1 MILPVDPSRYAAF
14 LAAMGVMAVTPGPA
28 NVFAVAT
35 GMQRGKGAALMAVAG
50 MNCATLVWF
59 VAAALGLGGLIAA
72 FPVVFQW
79 VAVGGGLYVAWLGLK
94 ALWRVWTNQV
104 LAVETVTTSR
114 GRRGPF
120 SGAFVDGF
128 MVQIANPKAVLF
140 FAAVLPPFLDVS
152 RPIVPQLAMFGAATI
167 GFDVIAMSAYGLGG
181 AALARRMNEPRF
193 RRGFEAFVGVLL
205 LTAAG
210 LILVRQVH

>member
-14 LAAMGVMAVTPGPA
+14 LAAMSVMAVTPGPA

-35 GMQRGKGAALMAVAG
+35 GMQRGKAAALAGVAG

-59 VAAALGLGGLIAA
+59 AAAALGLGALIAA

-79 VAVGGGLYVAWLGLK
+79 VAVGGGLYVAWLGAR
-94 ALWRVWTNQV
+94 ALWRAWKGEVF
-104 LAVETVTTSR
+104 AVETVTASR
-114 GRRGPF
+114 GKR
-120 SGAFVDGF
+120 GAFMDGF

-140 FAAVLPPFLDVS
+140 FSAVLPPFLDVS
-152 RPIVPQLAMFGAATI
+152 RPVVPQLVMFGAATI

-193 RRGFEAFVGVLL
+193 RRGFEAFVGLLL

-210 LILVRQVH
+210 LILARQVH